1 MFSSPL
7 SRGGDTNVQTRHP
20 GAAGRSNAHNAL
32 RSTRPRIL
40 LASASSADSP
50 DARGAEPATARVKFA
65 RSAASAS
72 PSSRRARPPTGGL
85 YADNASRDRLPSK
98 RSMTLFDERVSKE
111 GAKNPGAATGSR
123 CERDPERQPCPTT
136 SHCRYPLTASSLLPD
151 FSLWW
156 WGFAG
161 VRGHQEGVNR
171 VASILLVGVLHKTCR
186 TAVPARAAGRLRESR
201 SERFLLSL
209 PCGGSLGS
217 R

>member
-7 SRGGDTNVQTRHP
+7 SQGDDTNIQAKRS

-98 RSMTLFDERVSKE
+98 RSATLFGERVSKE
-111 GAKNPGAATGSR
+111 RVKNSRAAAGGR
-123 CERDPERQPCPTT
+123 CERDPERQPCPNN
-136 SHCRYPLTASSLLPD
+136 RRLLLASSLLPD

-161 VRGHQEGVNR
+161 VQGHQEGVNR

-201 SERFLLSL
+201 SERLLSSISWE
-209 PCGGSLGS
+209 GSLGS

>member
-40 LASASSADSP
+40 LASAPGVDSP

-85 YADNASRDRLPSK
+85 YAGNASKGRPPLSGVRHFSANGCRK
-98 RSMTLFDERVSKE
+98 RGSRT
-111 GAKNPGAATGSR
+111 PGAVAGGR
-123 CERDPERQPCPTT
+123 CERDPKRQPCPNDLLC
-136 SHCRYPLTASSLLPD
+136 CRCPLPALPLLSD
-151 FSLWW
+151 FLLWW
-156 WGFAG
+156 WGF
-161 VRGHQEGVNR
+161 
-171 VASILLVGVLHKTCR
+171 
-186 TAVPARAAGRLRESR
+186 
-201 SERFLLSL
+201 
-209 PCGGSLGS
+209 CGGLEVPG
-217 R
+217 RGEPGC

>member
-7 SRGGDTNVQTRHP
+7 SQGDDTNIQAKRS

-111 GAKNPGAATGSR
+111 GAKNPGAATGSC

-161 VRGHQEGVNR
+161 VQGHQEGVNR
-171 VASILLVGVLHKTCR
+171 LASASLVGVLHKTCR
-186 TAVPARAAGRLRESR
+186 TAVPAGAAGRLRESQ
-201 SERFLLSL
+201 SGRFLLSL

>member
-85 YADNASRDRLPSK
+85 YAGNASRDRLPSK
-98 RSMTLFDERVSKE
+98 RSATLFGERIPKE
-111 GAKNPGAATGSR
+111 GAKNPGAVAGGR